1 MNQRATADA
10 SAEPNPESHPEWDD
24 GRSSGSRIKVYRRE
38 EQAPLTTRQVAD
50 LLGCGVK
57 TVHNWVADGRIP
69 HFRTPGRHLRFRAE
83 DVAEFMRRSGFPVP
97 DELSCRCPLL
107 LVAADSRAA
116 LLGLPRGAISLE
128 NPLDALVMCPSHRP
142 LMVVVLAEQMAG
154 VDLRSFR
161 AAIDRACEDCRVVWV
176 GDPPLEGE
184 GYETLDVL
192 DANSLAGLLRV
203 RRRDRPIP

>member
-1 MNQRATADA
+1 M
-10 SAEPNPESHPEWDD
+10 
-24 GRSSGSRIKVYRRE
+24 
-38 EQAPLTTRQVAD
+38 TTRQVAE

-107 LVAADSRAA
+107 LVAEDARAGT
-116 LLGLPRGAISLE
+116 LGLPRGAISLE

-142 LMVVVLAEQMAG
+142 LMVVVVAEQMVG
-154 VDLRSFR
+154 VDLKAFR

-176 GDPPLEGE
+176 GSPPADAE
-184 GYETLDVL
+184 GYELLDLL
-192 DANSLAGLLRV
+192 DPGSLASLLRV

>member
-1 MNQRATADA
+1 MNQRALDA
-10 SAEPNPESHPEWDD
+10 SADLTDETHAEWED

-38 EQAPLTTRQVAD
+38 EQAPLTTRQVAE

-107 LVAADSRAA
+107 LVAEDSRAG

-142 LMVVVLAEQMAG
+142 LMVVVVAEQMVG
-154 VDLRSFR
+154 VDLKAFR
-161 AAIDRACEDCRVVWV
+161 AAIDRACDDCRVVWV
-176 GDPPLEGE
+176 GSPPADTD
-184 GYETLDVL
+184 GYELL
-192 DANSLAGLLRV
+192 DALDAGSLTNLLRV